1 MRCPL
6 ANKREI
12 VVVLSKTP
20 VGGVFQPNKRSRDVQ
35 FQKFPLIYMLSANIL
50 WFYEDYIKNVIR
62 STFMKFKIYFYKR
75 VLYF

>member
-35 FQKFPLIYMLSANIL
+35 FQKFPKDNYETNKTKTTQLKIQNHNTLI
-50 WFYEDYIKNVIR
+50 EQ
-62 STFMKFKIYFYKR
+62 KR
-75 VLYF
+75 